1 MLYVNNISIKLGE
14 RIKVGL
20 EEHRVEYKKNGD
32 MDAGGHRQGM
42 EVWAA
47 LALISSVPKIWL

>member
-1 MLYVNNISIKLGE
+1 MSIKLGE

-20 EEHRVEYKKNGD
+20 EKHMVENKKNGD
-32 MDAGGHRQGM
+32 MDAGGHKQDM

-47 LALISSVPKIWL
+47 LASISSVPKIWL